1 MAESYYER
9 VDGWISD
16 SITAPQELPIN
27 EAFQTQ
33 NHTYKSFVFCPSC
46 RASLTPHWRPIADSE
61 TVIQNLSLDIQTG
74 MCRLGPTYL
83 GHIIGEEVSSHE
95 TAQ

>member
-16 SITAPQELPIN
+16 SLSAPQEVPVN

-33 NHTYKSFVFCPSC
+33 NHTYSTSC
-46 RASLTPHWRPIADSE
+46 LLHRLSLT
-61 TVIQNLSLDIQTG
+61 
-74 MCRLGPTYL
+74 C
-83 GHIIGEEVSSHE
+83 
-95 TAQ
+95 